1 MSFLLESIKQSKPY
15 LYSAF
20 SSIEDGEQHL
30 QRIIELDRYWERL
43 KQPPQTVI
51 WQSSDLPKDIVISGE
66 YDLIYAGGTLS
77 LLHAAMMVGKYDRK
91 VMIFDRQTPAK
102 STRDWNI
109 SRKELLNLSAIGLF
123 TESEIDSAIVRQYKN
138 GWVEFYQPDG
148 SQKRLVMENVLDC
161 AVDADKLLCLA
172 KEKIKS
178 VPGNVIIAERTFIG
192 CYQFDDHIVVK
203 IEDRQGNAF
212 YYKAKVLVDV
222 MGILSPV
229 AMQLNEGSP
238 QTHVCPTVG
247 TIASGF
253 EDVDFDTGEILV
265 TTGPAEASSGKGRQL
280 VWEGFPAEGSKYIS
294 YLFFYDEADSPNDK
308 SLLGLFDTYFKT
320 LPEYKKQGVDFLV
333 HRPVYGIIPA
343 FFHDGFDRTREI
355 ADDHI
360 ILFGDAASLGSPLTF
375 CGFGSMVRNI
385 HHLTGD
391 LDRALSDNNLS
402 KKHLEKIS
410 AYEPNVAS
418 MANLMK
424 YMCFNAA
431 TDEPN
436 FVNDLM
442 NEVMI
447 VLDDLPHHYRQAMF
461 RDEMKIEELVL
472 VMLRVAWRYPKVL
485 MATWEKLGVQGS
497 FGFLKNLVGWALSP
511 VR

>member
-1 MSFLLESIKQSKPY
+1 MTLLFDSIKLTHPN

-20 SSIEDGEQHL
+20 SSLEDGELHL
-30 QRIIELDRYWERL
+30 NRITELDSYWNRL
-43 KQPPQTVI
+43 KQPRQPVI
-51 WQSSDLPKDIVISGE
+51 LPSGKLPKDAVISGE

-77 LLHAAMMVGKYDRK
+77 LLHAAVMVGKYGRK

-109 SRKELLNLSAIGLF
+109 SRQELLNLSAIDLF
-123 TESEIDSAIVRQYKN
+123 TESDIDSIILRQYKT
-138 GWVEFYQPDG
+138 GWVEFYKPDG
-148 SQKRLVMENVLDC
+148 QQKRLVIENVLDC
-161 AVDADKLLCLA
+161 AVDTDKLLGLA
-172 KEKIKS
+172 KEKVLAAS
-178 VPGNVIIAERTFIG
+178 GNDIIAWCTFIC
-192 CYQFDDHIVVK
+192 CYQFDDHIVVQV
-203 IEDRQGNAF
+203 EDCQGNPL
-212 YYKAKVLVDV
+212 YYRAKVLVDV
-222 MGILSPV
+222 MGILSPI
-229 AMQLNEGSP
+229 AIELNDGVP

-253 EDVDFDTGEILV
+253 EDVDFDTGEILA
-265 TTGPAEASSGKGRQL
+265 TTGPAETGFGKGRQL
-280 VWEGFPAEGSKYIS
+280 IWEGFPAERRKYIT

-308 SLLGLFDTYFKT
+308 SLLGLFETYFKT
-320 LPEYKKQGVDFLV
+320 LSGYKKPGADFFI

-343 FFHDGFDRTREI
+343 YCHDGFDRTREI
-355 ADDHI
+355 AADHI
-360 ILFGDAASLGSPLTF
+360 ILFGDAASLSSPLTF
-375 CGFGSMVRNI
+375 CGFGSLVRNL
-385 HHLTGD
+385 HHLTAD
-391 LDRALSDNNLS
+391 LDRAISDNNLS

-424 YMCFNAA
+424 YMCFNSA

-447 VLDDLPHHYRQAMF
+447 VLDELPQHYRQAMF
-461 RDEMKIEELVL
+461 RDEMKIEELAV
-472 VMLRVAWRYPKVL
+472 VMLRLGWRYPKVL
-485 MATWEKLGVQGS
+485 MATWEKLGIEGAL
-497 FGFLKNLVGWALSP
+497 GFFKNIAGWAFSS